1 MEIFRRFRNYRLL
14 QRSERLSR
22 NGDRTAALNTLLEAN
37 RREPEAS
44 LEQAIVDLLLS
55 EELTRQTEPPGIQ
68 AEVPISPL
76 KHRFVSGEIPEVD
89 ATDLTAPLLQNA
101 IADSGYLV
109 VRNYF
114 AQDHCDS
121 IRQSIDESLNARADA
136 VEAGN
141 VEEAKNAWYYAS
153 PHFPGCHVA
162 HSKRNDKQV
171 FSRTGSI
178 RVIDSPRG
186 TFRVLEAYRE
196 RGIKQLVEAYFGQDA
211 LIATRKWV
219 FRLIEPI
226 PGMDDGIG
234 GGWHQDG
241 QFMGDGVLALNMWV
255 ALTHCGQGT
264 SAPGITLLPKRIK
277 EIVEFGTR
285 GAKLNWAVGSDLVE
299 ELAADAPI
307 ISPTFA
313 PGDALFFDHY
323 SLHRSGHASNQT
335 ENRYALESWFYAKTG
350 TAGNAV
356 ISHF

>member
-1 MEIFRRFRNYRLL
+1 MGIFQRFRNDRLL
-14 QRSERLSR
+14 KRSEQLRSSGDTGQALQRLF
-22 NGDRTAALNTLLEAN
+22 EAN
-37 RREPEAS
+37 RRAPEAS
-44 LEQAIVDLLLS
+44 LEQAIVDLLLR
-55 EELTRQTEPPGIQ
+55 EEFTDPAAGSGEQ
-68 AEVPISPL
+68 AVVPVSTHERP
-76 KHRFVSGEIPEVD
+76 FASGEIPEID
-89 ATDLTAPLLQNA
+89 ASELSASLLQKA
-101 IADSGYLV
+101 IAEAGYLI

-114 AQDHCDS
+114 TESHCS
-121 IRQSIDESLNARADA
+121 GIRQSIDESLNARADA
-136 VEAGN
+136 VDAGD
-141 VEEAKNAWYYAS
+141 VEAKNAWYYAS
-153 PHFPGCHVA
+153 PHFPGSHVA
-162 HSKRNDKQV
+162 YAKRNDKKA

-196 RGIKQLVEAYFGQDA
+196 RGIKQLVEEYFGEEA

-226 PGMDDGIG
+226 PGMDDSIG

-255 ALTHCGQGT
+255 SLTHCGDGT
-264 SAPGITLLPKRIK
+264 PAPGMTLLPKRLR

-285 GAKLNWAVGSDLVE
+285 GANLNWVVGGELVE
-299 ELAADAPI
+299 ELAADAPVV
-307 ISPTFA
+307 SPTFA

-323 SLHRSGHASNQT
+323 SLHRSGHGPDQT
-335 ENRYALESWFYAKTG
+335 ENRYALESWFYAKQG